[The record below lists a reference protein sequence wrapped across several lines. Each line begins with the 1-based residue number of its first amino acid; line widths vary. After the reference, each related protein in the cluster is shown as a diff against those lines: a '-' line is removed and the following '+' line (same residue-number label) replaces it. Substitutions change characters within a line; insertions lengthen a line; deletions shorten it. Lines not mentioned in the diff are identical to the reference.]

1 MAVLDQ
7 NIACFRFF
15 EQLCAIPHGS
25 HNEQAISDWLVEFAR
40 QREIPVWQEA
50 CGNVI
55 MKVPA
60 TAGYEDAP
68 AVMLQA
74 HMDMVCAK
82 TPDSTHDFLTDPL
95 DLYVEDGWLKA
106 RGTTLGA
113 DDGCGVAMILAALDQ
128 KDLKHPKLECVFTTT
143 EETGMFGA
151 QALDTS
157 ILEARRMICLDAT
170 GENIVLTASAGGC
183 RAKVE
188 KRFNRTEEAGS
199 GLRIAIS
206 GLLGGHSGV
215 FAAAGRGNANKLLGR
230 CLSALSSHGVS
241 FSLVRL
247 HGGDKDNAIPAAAE
261 AEVLCADTETAKQVL
276 TEFAKQL
283 KTELYPVEKDW
294 RVDITDVQTE
304 RPLCHE
310 NSEAVVQLLRLLPDG
325 VTAMSRQVQ
334 KLPQI
339 SDNLGVVT
347 TREDCVCFEMSI
359 RSGGESEMQELTERI
374 ALTAQLCGADADIGG
389 AYPAIAYVAESSFR
403 QQYGEIMKE
412 VWNREI
418 QTLAVHAGAEAG
430 YFARKMPGIE
440 IVTLGPMMEDVHS
453 PMERLDL
460 ASFEKCTTFLLDVLE
475 RLDR

>member
-1 MAVLDQ
+1 M
-7 NIACFRFF
+7 
-15 EQLCAIPHGS
+15 
-25 HNEQAISDWLVEFAR
+25 
-40 QREIPVWQEA
+40 
-50 CGNVI
+50 
-55 MKVPA
+55 
-60 TAGYEDAP
+60 
-68 AVMLQA
+68 
-74 HMDMVCAK
+74 
-82 TPDSTHDFLTDPL
+82 
-95 DLYVEDGWLKA
+95 
-106 RGTTLGA
+106 
-113 DDGCGVAMILAALDQ
+113 
-128 KDLKHPKLECVFTTT
+128 
-143 EETGMFGA
+143 
-151 QALDTS
+151 
-157 ILEARRMICLDAT
+157 
-170 GENIVLTASAGGC
+170 
-183 RAKVE
+183 
-188 KRFNRTEEAGS
+188 
-199 GLRIAIS
+199 
-206 GLLGGHSGV
+206 
-215 FAAAGRGNANKLLGR
+215 
-230 CLSALSSHGVS
+230 
-241 FSLVRL
+241 
-247 HGGDKDNAIPAAAE
+247 
-261 AEVLCADTETAKQVL
+261 
-276 TEFAKQL
+276 
-283 KTELYPVEKDW
+283 
-294 RVDITDVQTE
+294 DITDVQTE

-310 NSEAVVQLLRLLPDG
+310 DSEAVVQLLRLLPDG